1 MRAIFF
7 LGELDNLNLIHTY
20 SNINT
25 GGIKGME
32 EKINWKNTYL
42 KKKMAWK
49 STRKKAVMMSSL
61 EPPGWQWNAMHYFFI
76 ITTAIVQ
83 FLFNVNQLVL
93 FLGNKYNI
101 LFSKHALSFFIVVRK
116 L

>member
-42 KKKMAWK
+42 KKKWPGRAHV
-49 STRKKAVMMSSL
+49 KKL
-61 EPPGWQWNAMHYFFI
+61 
-76 ITTAIVQ
+76 
-83 FLFNVNQLVL
+83 
-93 FLGNKYNI
+93 
-101 LFSKHALSFFIVVRK
+101 
-116 L
+116 

>member
-1 MRAIFF
+1 
-7 LGELDNLNLIHTY
+7 
-20 SNINT
+20 
-25 GGIKGME
+25 
-32 EKINWKNTYL
+32 
-42 KKKMAWK
+42 MAWK
-49 STRKKAVMMSSL
+49 SSRKKAVMMSSL

-101 LFSKHALSFFIVVRK
+101 LFSKHALSFSLLQENYKISSVTHTQTHTHTHTDTHTSTY
-116 L
+116 